1 LKNSHFDANIPKN
14 KISTFDSQKEQS
26 HRDDLKLRAKNENLK
41 QKLRIDLIEIFTTKS
56 RPFSDLQL
64 KKMKNLIDN
73 YKLNSNQNSLE
84 NYDSSEKMSTNDI
97 SKVIIEVMELS
108 KRPHQDYT
116 FKLLEY
122 VESHIRNI
130 SKECD
135 QHKSNFLFDPKIHD
149 IDETADC
156 SLLTDSF
163 ATQFACVRIK
173 GDGNCLWNSVSFSLI
188 GDYSLMESLRLLTA
202 ATLVKY
208 ENEFKKHLFNQKKKF
223 GYNHDLTFDQLV
235 VAATELSVWGDE
247 YHIIALSIALQ
258 RPIYSYG
265 SFMMFIG
272 EDLNFERLRTEYER
286 ETLANHIKY
295 VGNRD
300 HKNEIPICIHYNGEN
315 HYSAILPKKA
325 GIKPLK
331 PKMKIFDYV
340 LGGKAKIFFM
350 KLLLIEFIFLFF

>member
-1 LKNSHFDANIPKN
+1 MKNSRFDVNIPKN

-26 HRDDLKLRAKNENLK
+26 NKDDLNLRAKNENLK
-41 QKLRIDLIEIFTTKS
+41 HKLRLDLIEIFTNKS
-56 RPFSDLQL
+56 RTFSDLQL
-64 KKMKNLIDN
+64 NKMKNLIDN
-73 YKLNSNQNSLE
+73 YKLNSNQNPLK
-84 NYDSSEKMSTNDI
+84 NYDSSKKMSTNDI
-97 SKVIIEVMELS
+97 SKVILEVIEWS

-122 VESHIRNI
+122 VESHIKNI
-130 SKECD
+130 AKECD
-135 QHKSNFLFDPKIHD
+135 QLNNNCLFNPMIHD

-156 SLLTDSF
+156 SFLTDSF
-163 ATQFACVRIK
+163 AAEFACVRIK
-173 GDGNCLWNSVSFSLI
+173 IDGNCLWNSVSFSLI
-188 GDYSLMESLRLLTA
+188 GDYSYMESLRLLTA
-202 ATLVKY
+202 ATLVKH
-208 ENEFKKHLFNQKKKF
+208 ENEFRKHLFTQKKRF
-223 GYNHDLTFDQLV
+223 GYNHDLTFDKLV

-247 YHIIALSIALQ
+247 YHILALSIALH

-286 ETLANHIKY
+286 ETLANHMRY

-315 HYSAILPKKA
+315 HYSIILPKTV
-325 GIKPLK
+325 GVKPLK

-350 KLLLIEFIFLFF
+350 N

>member
-1 LKNSHFDANIPKN
+1 LKNSRFDENIPKN
-14 KISTFDSQKEQS
+14 KASTFDSQKEKS
-26 HRDDLKLRAKNENLK
+26 HKDDLKLSAKNENLK
-41 QKLRIDLIEIFTTKS
+41 QKIRIDLINIFTTKS

-64 KKMKNLIDN
+64 KKMKNLIGN
-73 YKLNSNQNSLE
+73 YKLDSNQNPLK
-84 NYDSSEKMSTNDI
+84 NYDSSENVSKNDI
-97 SKVIIEVMELS
+97 SKVILEVMELS

-116 FKLLEY
+116 LKILEY

-130 SKECD
+130 AKECD
-135 QHKSNFLFDPKIHD
+135 QRKNNFLFDPMIHN

-163 ATQFACVRIK
+163 AAQFACVRIK

-188 GDYSLMESLRLLTA
+188 GDYSFMESLRLLTA

-208 ENEFKKHLFNQKKKF
+208 ENEFRKHLYNQKKKF
-223 GYNHDLTFDQLV
+223 GYKHDLTFDQLV

-247 YHIIALSIALQ
+247 YHILALSIALH

-265 SFMMFIG
+265 SFMMFFG
-272 EDLNFERLRTEYER
+272 DLNFERLRTEYES
-286 ETLANHIKY
+286 ETLTNHIRY

-300 HKNEIPICIHYNGEN
+300 DKDEIPICIHYNGEN
-315 HYSAILPKKA
+315 HYSVILPKRA
-325 GIKPLK
+325 GVKPLK

-340 LGGKAKIFFM
+340 LGGKAKIFFL
-350 KLLLIEFIFLFF
+350 KL